1 MAVVLVH
8 GFGWTLREVAEL
20 MEVKVTSVQT
30 HLERGLR
37 NLREMMEVSDNA

>member
-1 MAVVLVH
+1 VVLVH

-20 MEVKVTSVQT
+20 RGVKVTSVQT

-37 NLREMMEVSDNA
+37 RLRAALEVTTHA